1 MGRGPGEKRRFSGKS
16 FVLSETYRQ
25 GSLADT
31 LNYEQRNKE
40 ASFRAKVLRQSG
52 FNARIVNGSGWT
64 AIYVAVPDLQPMK
77 KLPKP
82 AKIAP
87 TIPKA
92 EIKPI
97 PPSDDGKRFPDDL
110 NISWTKELGLKTFKE
125 PVKKKKPTQIETTR
139 KKIIEEVEKKFYPV
153 MEKAIKNG
161 EGKMDSDG
169 MGVFEPKVKFGEKSK
184 VSNIRI
190 VEGQEAKDL
199 IETMTVKQGRESF
212 SSWFK
217 SAAKAGEVE
226 WGRSKREEATKYARM
241 FGGFSVNEEVPMFV
255 IYVDEKPAF
264 WSPVSGKLAT
274 IWKDQLT
281 KANERID
288 ELEKKGQLK
297 PKKSAKKDEEP
308 FKGWDR
314 FKPMGNSG
322 GNF

>member
-1 MGRGPGEKRRFSGKS
+1 MGRGPGERRRFSGKD
-16 FVLSETYRQ
+16 FILSSQY
-25 GSLADT
+25 GSISYSL
-31 LNYEQRNKE
+31 EERKKE
-40 ASFRAKVLRQSG
+40 ATFRAKELRRSG
-52 FNARIVNGSGWT
+52 FNARIVNGKGWT
-64 AIYVAVPDLQPMK
+64 AIYVSTPSLVPLE

-87 TIPKA
+87 PIPRA
-92 EIKPI
+92 ELKPI

-125 PVKKKKPTQIETTR
+125 PVKKKEPTQIETTR
-139 KKIIEEVEKKFYPV
+139 MNIIEQVEKKFYPV

-190 VEGQEAKDL
+190 VKGKEAKDL

-226 WGRSKREEATKYARM
+226 WGRSKRDEATKYARM
-241 FGGFSVNEEVPMFV
+241 FGGFSVNEEIPMFV

-281 KANERID
+281 QANKRID
-288 ELEKKGQLK
+288 ELENKGQLK
-297 PKKSAKKDEEP
+297 PKKSTNKKEDN

-314 FKPMGNSG
+314 FRPMGNSG